1 MHIILGGTGHVGSAA
16 AKRLLEM
23 GEPVTVV
30 SHTGSQRYEWERRG
44 ARFEV
49 ADVFDTKALRD
60 VFRTGKRAFL
70 LNPPADPSTDTD
82 AQEKRSAAAILDALD
97 GSGLEQVVAESTMGA
112 QPGERLGDLSVLYD
126 FEKALRRQPVPV
138 AVIRAAYY
146 MSNWDASLEMAIN
159 EGHLAS
165 MYPADLAMPMVAP
178 EDLGR
183 AAARLLTAPRGES
196 GIHYVEGP
204 ERYSPNDVAAA
215 FAAAIG
221 KPVAVKVIP
230 RDQWEATYRKLG
242 FSKAAAA
249 SYARM
254 TAVSLDGDFERP
266 ASPER
271 GTVTL
276 QDYIDELVGRA
287 ARQSARTAGSHHP

>member
-49 ADVFDTKALRD
+49 VDVFDTEALRD

-82 AQEKRSAAAILDALD
+82 TQEKRSVAAILEALE

-126 FEKALRRQPVPV
+126 FEQGLHGQSIPFS
-138 AVIRAAYY
+138 VIRAAYY
-146 MSNWDASLEMAIN
+146 MSNWDASLETVIE
-159 EGHLAS
+159 EGRLES
-165 MYPADLAMPMVAP
+165 MYPVDLTIPMVAP
-178 EDLGR
+178 KDLGE
-183 AAARLLTAPRGES
+183 AAARLLTGRHGES
-196 GIHYVEGP
+196 GVHYVEGP

-230 RDQWEATYRKLG
+230 RDQWVAMYRKLG
-242 FSKAAAA
+242 FSEAAAA

-287 ARQSARTAGSHHP
+287 AGQSAKTAGSRGP